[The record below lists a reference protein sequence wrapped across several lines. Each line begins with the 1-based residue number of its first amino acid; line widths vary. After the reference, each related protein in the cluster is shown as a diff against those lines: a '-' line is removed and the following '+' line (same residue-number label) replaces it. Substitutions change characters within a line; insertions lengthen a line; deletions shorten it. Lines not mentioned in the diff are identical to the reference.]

1 MIWHRANRNAMRC
14 DAMRVAAS
22 QIIRS
27 LNVSAS
33 NNLRSA
39 KLFVAPPSQV
49 PANIAFLVFLVFIF
63 ERPIQILFRIH
74 LVSVIKCYLSHPR

>member
-1 MIWHRANRNAMRC
+1 
-14 DAMRVAAS
+14 MRVAAS

-27 LNVSAS
+27 LSVSAS

-39 KLFVAPPSQV
+39 KLFVAPASQV
-49 PANIAFLVFLVFIF
+49 PANIAFLVFSVVFIF

-74 LVSVIKCYLSHPR
+74 LLSVI

>member
-1 MIWHRANRNAMRC
+1 MTWFDSSSMDATSASKELRRIYDLASGKDKC

-27 LNVSAS
+27 LNASAS

-39 KLFVAPPSQV
+39 KLFVAPASQV
-49 PANIAFLVFLVFIF
+49 PAYCISSFSDA
-63 ERPIQILFRIH
+63 H
-74 LVSVIKCYLSHPR
+74 L